1 LGVEPRVPSPPSL
14 FVGLLRQLLVAIVL
28 ICAIAAAVRIGAER
42 ERLVGEAAGA
52 AQAAAS
58 RLAADID
65 SSVPHDQLHA
75 VFDEDINPVRLSGD
89 DAFSREAARTAAL
102 LRADGQAGQVHRWKP
117 TGAAGEMIVIHAM
130 RALGPEDGGLRT
142 VVVGEP
148 VRGMDAAARRIAIES
163 LVLTLALALSAA
175 WLVVRAR
182 ATHRRAARRLSSTV
196 SRIGRSERFRDLPE
210 PPAAELDRLTRAI
223 SRTLDALTER
233 IDNLTGQRAEAK
245 AILRSMPGAV
255 IALDLEQR
263 VVNTNR
269 VAERVLDLDPDAT
282 RGRLLHEV
290 VRQPALLEFAGDS
303 AGATDLRTGEFT
315 LRGVTDRIVS
325 ALSRPLLS
333 ADGELVGVVI
343 VLQDVTRLRKLENLR
358 RDFAA
363 NASHELRT
371 PVTNILGYIETLQEC
386 HDAAPEERANFIAII
401 RRNAERLAAI
411 IEDMLELA
419 RLESPDSS
427 GLRGLE
433 LTPLR
438 EMLEEVAGAF
448 TPDLERK
455 RIAIEVLAPE
465 NLSAELNRGLMSQAI
480 SNLVANAI
488 RYSPEGTTIRLE
500 CQRFDAAGVGPQV
513 EFAVADQGPGIAE
526 EHLSRLFERFYRVD
540 PARSRELG
548 GTGLGLAIAKHVAM
562 LHGGEI
568 GVTSEPGRGSRFWIR
583 TPQRAS
589 AGGRATPSGAPS
601 PDGRAAS
608 PQGLAQS

>member
-1 LGVEPRVPSPPSL
+1 MEPRVPSPPSL

-65 SSVPHDQLHA
+65 SSVPHDQLYA

-148 VRGMDAAARRIAIES
+148 VRGMNAAARRIAIES

-589 AGGRATPSGAPS
+589 AGGRATPSGTPS
-601 PDGRAAS
+601 SDGRAAS

>member
-1 LGVEPRVPSPPSL
+1 MRSL
-14 FVGLLRQLLVAIVL
+14 
-28 ICAIAAAVRIGAER
+28 
-42 ERLVGEAAGA
+42 
-52 AQAAAS
+52 S
-58 RLAADID
+58 
-65 SSVPHDQLHA
+65 
-75 VFDEDINPVRLSGD
+75 
-89 DAFSREAARTAAL
+89 T
-102 LRADGQAGQVHRWKP
+102 
-117 TGAAGEMIVIHAM
+117 
-130 RALGPEDGGLRT
+130 T
-142 VVVGEP
+142 V
-148 VRGMDAAARRIAIES
+148 
-163 LVLTLALALSAA
+163 T
-175 WLVVRAR
+175 
-182 ATHRRAARRLSSTV
+182 
-196 SRIGRSERFRDLPE
+196 RIGRSERFRDLPA
-210 PPAAELDRLTRAI
+210 PPVAELERVTRTLTRA
-223 SRTLDALTER
+223 LDALTER
-233 IDNLTGQRAEAK
+233 VTTLAAQRAEAK

-290 VRQPALLEFAGDS
+290 VRQPALLEFAS
-303 AGATDLRTGEFT
+303 ASVGATDLRTSEFT

-386 HDAAPEERANFIAII
+386 QDAEPEQRANFIAII

-419 RLESPDSS
+419 RLESPDSG

-438 EMLEEVAGAF
+438 EMLEEVAASF
-448 TPDLERK
+448 APDLERK
-455 RIAIEVLAPE
+455 RISIDVQAPE
-465 NLSAELNRGLMSQAI
+465 RLQAELNPGLMSQAI

-488 RYSPEGTTIRLE
+488 RYSPEGTVIQLE
-500 CQRFDAAGVGPQV
+500 CRRSEQGGEIPHV

-562 LHGGEI
+562 LHDGEI

-583 TPQRAS
+583 APQRAGS
-589 AGGRATPSGAPS
+589 RPRGLGPGAP
-601 PDGRAAS
+601 DAS
-608 PQGLAQS
+608 EGWSRRGLAQS